1 MIREDPLI
9 VISSSFSLVTV
20 VSACAFVPL
29 NVTRVLELAINPLL
43 SYTTILTCSPGDTIG
58 SGVESLSPIV
68 ILLITVVDSGANVYI
83 FPSMCKVSPA
93 TKVAL
98 EI

>member
-1 MIREDPLI
+1 MIREEPLI

-43 SYTTILTCSPGDTIG
+43 SYTTILTCSSGDTIG
-58 SGVESLSPIV
+58 SGVAVSPPIV
-68 ILLITVVDSGANVYI
+68 IPPGVTPEPGVYSNISPFITS
-83 FPSMCKVSPA
+83 VSPA
-93 TKVAL
+93 SNVGL
-98 EI
+98 EM

>member
-1 MIREDPLI
+1 MIREEPLI

-43 SYTTILTCSPGDTIG
+43 SYTTILTC
-58 SGVESLSPIV
+58 
-68 ILLITVVDSGANVYI
+68 
-83 FPSMCKVSPA
+83 
-93 TKVAL
+93 
-98 EI
+98 